1 MLPVKSNR
9 LNQPPVVN
17 VGMAAPPVIRSVGA
31 LLELPPVVP
40 KVNVAVTPMELV
52 KPPGPE
58 SVNPVAVAILNLVV
72 AAVVWPRLIYPPEN
86 GLKTELET
94 APDTADA
101 VIVKLYVDPSVN
113 DPETVFN
120 SKLVCVPVMA
130 DMLVPEL

>member
-1 MLPVKSNR
+1 
-9 LNQPPVVN
+9 
-17 VGMAAPPVIRSVGA
+17 
-31 LLELPPVVP
+31 
-40 KVNVAVTPMELV
+40 MELV
-52 KPPGPE
+52 KLPGPD
-58 SVNPVAVAILNLVV
+58 SVNPVTMAILNLVV

-94 APDTADA
+94 APDVADA
-101 VIVKLYVDPSVN
+101 VIVRLCVDPSVN